1 MRWRAPADPPALGS
15 VAPRARENGSA
26 DARSAPRGDGEHAG
40 VAISIR
46 GLTHRYRTSE
56 GTLAVLDDVDL
67 DVAAG
72 GYTAVTGPS
81 GAGKSTLLSVL
92 GGLEPLQVGTV
103 AVGDTDLAGLRGDD
117 LAAYRRSTV
126 GFVFQHFGL
135 LEAMTAAEN
144 VELAGTLAG
153 LRAGE
158 RQRRAAD
165 LLEAVGLADRADHRP
180 LQLSGGERQRVA
192 IARALANRPRLLLA
206 DEPTGNLDE
215 ASAISVIELLER
227 LRTAHG
233 CTLVVV
239 THNRALGARPPQS
252 VALDRGRRGARAG
265 LARPRPPAP
274 RRAYGPPQS
283 DRRFAAITAL
293 CLWPT
298 GPSCS
303 LGGSCRLRCG
313 ASRLRRNSASS
324 GAASSA
330 PPARCPPAAGS
341 GKRPRPPAESRCF
354 HDLARCVRARSP
366 GGAPAAGPGGA
377 DRAGGGA
384 GIRVVLPPAHGVA
397 PGRGTGARRAR
408 RRWSAGRHRGGRGG
422 TRSHAGRRGRRR
434 PGRATRPRRRRAGRD
449 RRPARRA
456 DRGSPRRYRRG
467 GRPARS
473 RDADGRH
480 RGHAPT
486 RT

>member
-46 GLTHRYRTSE
+46 GLTHRYRTPE

-103 AVGDTDLAGLRGDD
+103 AVGDTDLAGLHGDD

-135 LEAMTAAEN
+135 LEALTAAEN

-252 VALDRGRRGARAG
+252 VALDRGRRV
-265 LARPRPPAP
+265 
-274 RRAYGPPQS
+274 S
-283 DRRFAAITAL
+283 
-293 CLWPT
+293 
-298 GPSCS
+298 
-303 LGGSCRLRCG
+303 
-313 ASRLRRNSASS
+313 
-324 GAASSA
+324 
-330 PPARCPPAAGS
+330 
-341 GKRPRPPAESRCF
+341 
-354 HDLARCVRARSP
+354 
-366 GGAPAAGPGGA
+366 
-377 DRAGGGA
+377 
-384 GIRVVLPPAHGVA
+384 
-397 PGRGTGARRAR
+397 
-408 RRWSAGRHRGGRGG
+408 
-422 TRSHAGRRGRRR
+422 
-434 PGRATRPRRRRAGRD
+434 
-449 RRPARRA
+449 
-456 DRGSPRRYRRG
+456 
-467 GRPARS
+467 
-473 RDADGRH
+473 
-480 RGHAPT
+480 
-486 RT
+486 